1 MFKLLMSFI
10 CIMMMSLLTV
20 SAYSPQDNFVQ
31 QNMYEITGAY
41 LGETVDELK
50 QQNLLMKNY
59 YDINYV
65 PLKTVG
71 IAGVIF
77 KKETV
82 ANFADNRLCSLVI
95 TFDDKNTEKTKKL
108 QAYFVNKL
116 GQPTFID
123 QPTENE
129 KKVNITLESYGW
141 ESGTYYLTVAQGHIS
156 FLEKNLS
163 READIQST
171 INYIKYCHG
180 YMEYSKGNADIQNIY
195 YVGEKGKEFFEAS
208 MKTMI
213 DSHKEMFKNDA
224 ELANSVKAYFA
235 DKPEYAETLKLFF
248 E

>member
-1 MFKLLMSFI
+1 MFKFLMSFI
-10 CIMMMSLLTV
+10 CIMAISLSTV

-123 QPTENE
+123 QP
-129 KKVNITLESYGW
+129 
-141 ESGTYYLTVAQGHIS
+141 SGTYYLTVAQGHIS

-235 DKPEYAETLKLFF
+235 DKPEYGETLKLFF
-248 E
+248 D

>member
-1 MFKLLMSFI
+1 MIKI
-10 CIMMMSLLTV
+10 
-20 SAYSPQDNFVQ
+20 
-31 QNMYEITGAY
+31 
-41 LGETVDELK
+41 LK
-50 QQNLLMKNY
+50 KR
-59 YDINYV
+59 
-65 PLKTVG
+65 K
-71 IAGVIF
+71 
-77 KKETV
+77 
-82 ANFADNRLCSLVI
+82 
-95 TFDDKNTEKTKKL
+95 
-108 QAYFVNKL
+108 FVNKL